1 MKLRRVHCTL
11 AILWSIYGSALSL
24 LFDSTLLDNEV
35 ESLKFALDSFSQQVK
50 ALEGFDNRKQRTK
63 KDDFKN
69 LIHQDERD
77 GLLPP
82 FQSDRLLPDDY
93 SLESHEIIRDND
105 GRNMNPKRDGSSSG
119 ESINLGMDDTL
130 NKRKRR
136 AIEELNS
143 QEDLFF
149 DTSNHQPDFPKNL
162 ENARVEVENRGKVIN
177 GHFSPRFFKNQHFAH
192 VRQRRSSSGMK
203 KKDNQYFKNDIYSIL
218 SEYVTRKSL
227 HKRSVTRPQNVDSM
241 LNQEFKFPVSE
252 RATGSQREKVEETTT
267 ARHHTKH
274 NKHHN
279 FDKNHG
285 SKHTRV
291 GNGEPRQEKHNQE
304 DNRSENK
311 EQSEDLKQ
319 EDTTVQPKKDSEAPD
334 DLSVENIHEK
344 EEIIEEPKT
353 EESNSPNVMLTH
365 NDIRQI
371 ANQSDLAQI
380 FTWLEELADG
390 QEERVANELLAIK
403 AKNEGLNKSK
413 NMSSENAMKGSHPR
427 KETKSSLSNDKL
439 KKKNENEDLKE
450 ENQLIES
457 DNDNMKDGQTDT
469 DEEPRR
475 TADKVKDDPHRVEVV
490 TQIVTSNST
499 FWATTQ
505 RPGRVFQKSVEKR
518 TEEHRHHDR
527 HHRKKKNKRTHH
539 SNVHQN
545 QHDQE
550 KEENKEKE
558 NSDK

>member
-1 MKLRRVHCTL
+1 M
-11 AILWSIYGSALSL
+11 L
-24 LFDSTLLDNEV
+24 LKCIIQTYAN
-35 ESLKFALDSFSQQVK
+35 
-50 ALEGFDNRKQRTK
+50 
-63 KDDFKN
+63 
-69 LIHQDERD
+69 
-77 GLLPP
+77 
-82 FQSDRLLPDDY
+82 
-93 SLESHEIIRDND
+93 EIIF
-105 GRNMNPKRDGSSSG
+105 
-119 ESINLGMDDTL
+119 I
-130 NKRKRR
+130 
-136 AIEELNS
+136 
-143 QEDLFF
+143 Q
-149 DTSNHQPDFPKNL
+149 
-162 ENARVEVENRGKVIN
+162 
-177 GHFSPRFFKNQHFAH
+177 
-192 VRQRRSSSGMK
+192 
-203 KKDNQYFKNDIYSIL
+203 
-218 SEYVTRKSL
+218 
-227 HKRSVTRPQNVDSM
+227 
-241 LNQEFKFPVSE
+241 

-311 EQSEDLKQ
+311 EQSKDLKQ

-413 NMSSENAMKGSHPR
+413 NMSSENAMKSSHLR
-427 KETKSSLSNDKL
+427 EETKSSLSNDKL

-475 TADKVKDDPHRVEVV
+475 TADKVRDDPHRVEVV

-505 RPGRVFQKSVEKR
+505 RPGRLFQKSVEKR
-518 TEEHRHHDR
+518 TEEHRHHDRSVFNSLWQCRFYNTKFNAILYCR